1 MTALIFLQHVNRI
14 LGILFMVCYFY
25 QFLYIPVALAI
36 RRKKNPPAKKFH
48 RYAVLIS
55 ARNEEAV
62 IGQLLDSIAR
72 QDYPADLVTT
82 FVVADNCTD
91 STARVA
97 RDAGA
102 VVYERFN
109 KLRVG
114 KGYALDFLLDQIKEQ
129 YGSEWFD
136 GYFVF
141 DADNLL
147 QRDYI
152 SRMNEVFDQGCAIV
166 TSYRNSKNYGDNWI
180 SAGYALWFLRD
191 AAFLNAPRA
200 QLGISCVVAGTG
212 FLFSGEIMRRCGG
225 WPFHT
230 LTEDTEF
237 TVHNILRGE
246 KIGYCGAAEIFDE
259 QPTRLSQSWRQ
270 RLRWAKGYL
279 QVLRKDGGRLA
290 AGIFSKNGP
299 SCFDMLMSILP
310 AMVLTFCSVLFG
322 SAATVLQ
329 LILGKNILPILVAF
343 AASFAVPYLLLLL
356 VGIITTATQWRRIRA
371 TAFKKVLY
379 TFTFPL
385 FMLTYIPISI
395 AAIFSP
401 KVEWKPIE
409 HKVAVS
415 ISEMK

>member
-1 MTALIFLQHVNRI
+1 MFII
-14 LGILFMVCYFY
+14 
-25 QFLYIPVALAI
+25 
-36 RRKKNPPAKKFH
+36 
-48 RYAVLIS
+48 
-55 ARNEEAV
+55 
-62 IGQLLDSIAR
+62 
-72 QDYPADLVTT
+72 
-82 FVVADNCTD
+82 
-91 STARVA
+91 
-97 RDAGA
+97 
-102 VVYERFN
+102 
-109 KLRVG
+109 
-114 KGYALDFLLDQIKEQ
+114 
-129 YGSEWFD
+129 
-136 GYFVF
+136 
-141 DADNLL
+141 
-147 QRDYI
+147 
-152 SRMNEVFDQGCAIV
+152 
-166 TSYRNSKNYGDNWI
+166 
-180 SAGYALWFLRD
+180 LWFLRD

-237 TVHNILRGE
+237 TVHNILQGE

-356 VGIITTATQWRRIRA
+356 VGIITTATQWHRIRA